1 MFEIRPV
8 KNEIKIKGF
17 NSVYYFEFSKTFTH
31 PTEKHEFWEMV
42 YVDSGKIIAVTNGVG
57 TRLSQGQVIFHE
69 PGELHA
75 HISDPTASGN
85 VLIISFTTDSK
96 AMNFFSKKIFDID
109 KSEKTLLSLF
119 ISEFKNSFGFIPSDY
134 KAKELPDFPH
144 DTFGVGQLLN
154 CYLSEFLIHLIRSQ
168 GGAVTKVTEESRA
181 IGRSSVTDLI
191 ISYMM
196 DHLYSSL
203 SLKDISDHFAMS
215 ISSLSHLFK
224 DETGQS
230 VMQYYEFLK
239 MGEAKRLLKEDELSV
254 TEISD
259 RLGFSCI
266 HAFSRAF
273 KTEFGFSPTEYKKT
287 LVL

>member
-1 MFEIRPV
+1 MFEIRSI
-8 KNEIKIKGF
+8 KTDIKIKGF
-17 NSVYYFEFSKTFTH
+17 NSVYYFEFGKTFTH
-31 PTEKHEFWEMV
+31 PTEKHDFWEMV
-42 YVDSGKIIAVTNGVG
+42 YVDSGKIIAVTNGAG

-75 HISDPTASGN
+75 HISDPTVSGN

-96 AMNFFSKKIFDID
+96 AMKFFSKKIFDID
-109 KSEKTLLSLF
+109 KTEKTLLSLF

-134 KAKELPDFPH
+134 QSKELPDFPQ

-191 ISYMM
+191 ISYMV
-196 DHLYSSL
+196 DHLYKNLSL
-203 SLKDISDHFAMS
+203 SDISEHFAMS

-259 RLGFSCI
+259 KLGFSCI